1 MNLQS
6 QNRKIGMAQLRLHQN
21 SNFIGRKDLGVN
33 MSLKEKFKKSK
44 TDSQTDINFGNE
56 IFKKLLF
63 PVVIAEI
70 LTMAGCIAISWEN
83 MRVSK
88 LPTVIILG
96 IALCLLLHI
105 LTLSMINMLVTQ
117 GITEDV
123 TSFYLYET
131 TEKERT
137 RLMKLL
143 MIMPGRI
150 GGVVFPLF
158 LGFGAVWIS
167 FFTKI
172 ALLNLNSVILC
183 STMLYI
189 GGYFLS
195 VYSMTEVAQKICS
208 KHASA
213 IVKKGIAKEEVEK
226 RHYFGLTSTVI
237 TVMHIFA
244 PILILGAAIF
254 VLAWRTYTSY
264 TSTNIVFFRLSMLG
278 AICIVLYYLFSTAL
292 FKRMMRSINNMRNL
306 MSGINKENLHK
317 VKSANTDLSNEFMF
331 NVYLINTIVEILQKI
346 LKESQRISMTVV
358 ESSNELS
365 VISRETAVTSL
376 EQNSGVKELLSA
388 MEESDALSKTIAE
401 KIGEVSLVASRTT
414 DNINEGFD
422 ILKQNMQKLDEIKRA
437 NDVTVDGIKVLTE
450 KVSGISDIA
459 RIINGIADQTNIIA
473 FNAELEASSAGDV
486 GENFALVANEIRRL
500 TNNTIQST
508 EEIRKRI
515 IEIQHSS
522 DELLAAS
529 QKGSEKILDGNQII
543 IDLNTRFEELKA
555 SSETMNYASEDIKK
569 IIDQQTAS
577 FAQIVITLR
586 QISEAAESF
595 STSTQK
601 ISDSAQNLCTISTN
615 LKNLQPEDFD
625 ENSDYSQADV
635 DAIVEA
641 MSTTEKEV

>member
-1 MNLQS
+1 
-6 QNRKIGMAQLRLHQN
+6 
-21 SNFIGRKDLGVN
+21 
-33 MSLKEKFKKSK
+33 MSLKEKFREPEADLQKQLNYGK
-44 TDSQTDINFGNE
+44 E
-56 IFKKLLF
+56 IFRKLLI
-63 PVVIAEI
+63 PILIAEI
-70 LTMAGCIAISWEN
+70 LTMTACIAIGWES

-96 IALCLLLHI
+96 ITICIGLHI
-105 LTLSMINMLVTQ
+105 LILNIVNTLVTQ

-123 TSFYLYET
+123 TSFYLYDT
-131 TEKERT
+131 TEKDRT

-150 GGVVFPLF
+150 GGIVFPLF
-158 LGFGAVWIS
+158 LGTGAIWIA
-167 FFTKI
+167 FFNKI
-172 ALLNLNSVILC
+172 AMLNANSVMLC
-183 STMLYI
+183 SAMLFV
-189 GGYFLS
+189 GAYFVS
-195 VYSMTEVAQKICS
+195 IYSITEVSQKICS

-213 IVKKGIAKEEVEK
+213 IVKKGIAREEVEK

-237 TVMHIFA
+237 TIMHIFA
-244 PILILGAAIF
+244 PILILGALIF

-264 TSTNIVFFRLSMLG
+264 TSTNIVFFRLTLVG
-278 AICIVLYYLFSTAL
+278 ALSIILYYLFSTAL
-292 FKRMMRSINNMRNL
+292 FKRMMRSIYNMRNL

-317 VKSANTDLSNEFMF
+317 VKAADTDLSNEFMF
-331 NVYLINTIVEILQKI
+331 NVYLINTIVDILQKI

-376 EQNSGVKELLSA
+376 EQSSGVKELLSA
-388 MEESDALSKTIAE
+388 MEESDALSKNIAE

-414 DNINEGFD
+414 DNINDGFD

-437 NDVTVDGIKVLTE
+437 NDVTVEGIKVLTE

-522 DELLAAS
+522 DELLISS
-529 QKGSEKILDGNQII
+529 QNGSEKILDGNKII
-543 IDLNTRFEELKA
+543 NDLNTRFEELKA
-555 SSETMNYASEDIKK
+555 SSESMNYASEDIKK
-569 IIDQQTAS
+569 IIEQQTAS

-586 QISEAAESF
+586 QISEAAETF
-595 STSTQK
+595 SSSTQK

-615 LKNLQPEDFD
+615 LKNLQPEDYD
-625 ENSDYSQADV
+625 EEIPEGPSAQDAV

-641 MSTTEKEV
+641 MSATLSKEVK

>member
-1 MNLQS
+1 
-6 QNRKIGMAQLRLHQN
+6 
-21 SNFIGRKDLGVN
+21 
-33 MSLKEKFKKSK
+33 
-44 TDSQTDINFGNE
+44 
-56 IFKKLLF
+56 
-63 PVVIAEI
+63 
-70 LTMAGCIAISWEN
+70 
-83 MRVSK
+83 
-88 LPTVIILG
+88 
-96 IALCLLLHI
+96 
-105 LTLSMINMLVTQ
+105 
-117 GITEDV
+117 
-123 TSFYLYET
+123 
-131 TEKERT
+131 
-137 RLMKLL
+137 
-143 MIMPGRI
+143 
-150 GGVVFPLF
+150 
-158 LGFGAVWIS
+158 
-167 FFTKI
+167 
-172 ALLNLNSVILC
+172 
-183 STMLYI
+183 
-189 GGYFLS
+189 
-195 VYSMTEVAQKICS
+195 
-208 KHASA
+208 
-213 IVKKGIAKEEVEK
+213 
-226 RHYFGLTSTVI
+226 
-237 TVMHIFA
+237 
-244 PILILGAAIF
+244 
-254 VLAWRTYTSY
+254 
-264 TSTNIVFFRLSMLG
+264 
-278 AICIVLYYLFSTAL
+278 
-292 FKRMMRSINNMRNL
+292 MMRSINNMREL

-317 VKSANTDLSNEFMF
+317 VKAANTDLSNEFMF

-437 NDVTVDGIKVLTE
+437 NDVTVEGIKVLTE

-522 DELLAAS
+522 DELLVAS
-529 QKGSEKILDGNQII
+529 QNGSEKILDGNQII
-543 IDLNTRFEELKA
+543 NDLNTRFEELKA
-555 SSETMNYASEDIKK
+555 SSESMNYASEDIKK

-586 QISEAAESF
+586 QIAEAAETF
-595 STSTQK
+595 SSSTQK

-615 LKNLQPEDFD
+615 LKNLQPEDD
-625 ENSDYSQADV
+625 ADSPAEYSQADV

-641 MSTTEKEV
+641 MSTSKEK

>member
-1 MNLQS
+1 
-6 QNRKIGMAQLRLHQN
+6 
-21 SNFIGRKDLGVN
+21 
-33 MSLKEKFKKSK
+33 MSLKEKFRKKE
-44 TDSQTDINFGNE
+44 TDSQQEINFGKE
-56 IFKKLLF
+56 IFKKLVF
-63 PVVIAEI
+63 PIVNGEV
-70 LTMAGCIAISWEN
+70 LTMAACIAIGWEK
-83 MRVSK
+83 MHLSK
-88 LPTVIILG
+88 LPVVIILG
-96 IALCLLLHI
+96 IAICLLLHI
-105 LTLSMINMLVTQ
+105 LTLSMVNMLVTQ

-143 MIMPGRI
+143 MIMPGRV
-150 GGVVFPLF
+150 GGIVFPLF
-158 LGFGAVWIS
+158 LGFGAVWI
-167 FFTKI
+167 
-172 ALLNLNSVILC
+172 ALFNKLAMLNLNSVILC
-183 STMLYI
+183 SAMLYV
-189 GGYFLS
+189 GAYFVV
-195 VYSMTEVAQKICS
+195 VYSVTEVAQKICS

-213 IVKKGIAKEEVEK
+213 IVKKGIAREEVEK

-237 TVMHIFA
+237 TIMHIFA
-244 PILILGAAIF
+244 PILILGALIF

-264 TSTNIVFFRLSMLG
+264 TSTTIVFFRLAFVG
-278 AICIVLYYLFSTAL
+278 ALSIILYYLFSTAL

-317 VKSANTDLSNEFMF
+317 VKAADTDLSNEFMF
-331 NVYLINTIVEILQKI
+331 NVYLINTIVDILQKI

-376 EQNSGVKELLSA
+376 EQSSGVKELLSA
-388 MEESDALSKTIAE
+388 MEESDALSKNIAE

-414 DNINEGFD
+414 DNINDGFD

-437 NDVTVDGIKVLTE
+437 NDVTVEGIKVLTE

-522 DELLAAS
+522 DELLASS
-529 QKGSEKILDGNQII
+529 QNGSEKILDGNKII
-543 IDLNTRFEELKA
+543 NDLNTRFEELKA
-555 SSETMNYASEDIKK
+555 SSESMNYASEDIKK
-569 IIDQQTAS
+569 IIEQQTAS

-595 STSTQK
+595 SSSTQK

-615 LKNLQPEDFD
+615 LKNLQPEDYEEEIPEGPSAQD
-625 ENSDYSQADV
+625 AV

-641 MSTTEKEV
+641 MSATLSKEVK

>member
-1 MNLQS
+1 
-6 QNRKIGMAQLRLHQN
+6 
-21 SNFIGRKDLGVN
+21 
-33 MSLKEKFKKSK
+33 MSLKEKFEKNK
-44 TDSQTDINFGNE
+44 TDLQTEVNFGKE
-56 IFKKLLF
+56 IFRKLLF
-63 PVVIAEI
+63 PIVLAEI
-70 LTMAGCIAISWEN
+70 LTMAVCIAIGWET

-88 LPTVIILG
+88 LPTIIILG
-96 IALCLLLHI
+96 VTLCLALHI
-105 LTLSMINMLVTQ
+105 LLLGILNMLVTQ

-131 TEKERT
+131 TEKDRT
-137 RLMKLL
+137 RLMNNL

-150 GGVVFPLF
+150 GGVVLPLF
-158 LGFGAVWIS
+158 LGCGAVWIA
-167 FFTKI
+167 FYNKI
-172 ALLNLNSVILC
+172 GRLNLNSVILC
-183 STMLYI
+183 STMLFI
-189 GGYFLS
+189 GAYFAS
-195 VYSMTEVAQKICS
+195 VYSITEVAQKICS

-213 IVKKGIAKEEVEK
+213 IVKKGIAKEEVET

-237 TVMHIFA
+237 TIMHIFL
-244 PILILGAAIF
+244 PILNLGATIF

-264 TSTNIVFFRLSMLG
+264 TSTNIVFFRLGLVG
-278 AICIVLYYLFSTAL
+278 ALSIILYYLFSTAL
-292 FKRMMRSINNMRNL
+292 FKRMMRSINNMREL

-317 VKSANTDLSNEFMF
+317 VKAANTDLSNEFMF

-522 DELLAAS
+522 DELLVAS
-529 QKGSEKILDGNQII
+529 QNGSEKILDGNQII
-543 IDLNTRFEELKA
+543 NDLNTRFEELKA
-555 SSETMNYASEDIKK
+555 SSESMNYASEDIKK

-586 QISEAAESF
+586 QIAEAAETF
-595 STSTQK
+595 SSSTQK

-615 LKNLQPEDFD
+615 LKNLQPEDD
-625 ENSDYSQADV
+625 ADSPAEYSQADV

-641 MSTTEKEV
+641 MSTSKEK